1 MEVPMQNEGRLYSQV
16 AAEAGV
22 TTEKA
27 MVACYLS
34 NLSNEGKSLDEAA
47 TLLRKQRCEVRD
59 VARDWGI
66 TFRDYSTVP
75 RPLAIVWVKE
85 KRGRWILAVD
95 GAEIAEAV
103 SDGHGGYNGREL
115 VAGNPSRARIAS
127 MGSKAEIAIRRLSV
141 DLERLSVEIFGV
153 DDIEIRM
160 TDETVGGGYL
170 VMAPKPADNAAQLR
184 QALAA

>member
-1 MEVPMQNEGRLYSQV
+1 MQNEGRLYSQV

-34 NLSNEGKSLDEAA
+34 NLSKQGKTLDEAA
-47 TLLRKQRCEVRD
+47 TLLRKQRCEARD

-66 TFRDYSTVP
+66 TFRDYSTAP
-75 RPLAIVWVKE
+75 RPLALAWVKE

-95 GAEIAEAV
+95 GAVIAEAV
-103 SDGHGGYNGREL
+103 SDGRGGYDAREL
-115 VAGNPSRARIAS
+115 ARGNPNRARIAA
-127 MGSKAEIAIRRLSV
+127 MGSKAEIAIRRLST

-153 DDIEIRM
+153 DDIEIRL
-160 TDETVGGGYL
+160 TDETIGGGYI
-170 VMAPKPADNAAQLR
+170 VMAPKPSENVAQLR